1 MAPLYSFVI
10 PVLDEIANLDEL
22 ATRLADVM
30 TALGGECEAVLVDD
44 GSTDGS
50 FELMQEIHARDPR
63 IKAIRLSRNFGH
75 QLAITAGL
83 EHARGR
89 AVIIMDADL
98 QDPPEIALE
107 LAEKWR
113 EGYDVVY
120 AVREA
125 RDGESRIKRQT
136 AKWFYRLMGRL
147 GEVDIPPD
155 AGDFRLVDRR
165 ALDSVLS
172 MPEHHRYLRGLFAWV
187 GYDQTGVHYHRAAR
201 HAGTTKFPLRKMLG
215 FAADGIL
222 SFSMAPLRIAL
233 SLGFLVS
240 FASILLGVLAVVLK
254 LTGLYAAPGWA
265 SLVVG
270 ISLLGGIQLVVL
282 GVIGEYV
289 ARIHEEVKR
298 RPLFLVRD
306 AVGLDSESAAVVADH
321 SYRDR
326 LA

>member
-10 PVLDEIANLDEL
+10 PVKDEIANLDEL
-22 ATRLADVM
+22 ASRLADVM
-30 TALGGECEAVLVDD
+30 TALGGECEVILVDD

-50 FELMQEIHARDPR
+50 FELMQEIHGRDPR

-125 RDGESRIKRQT
+125 RDGESRVKRQT

-147 GEVDIPPD
+147 GEVDIPAD

-165 ALDSVLS
+165 ALDSVLA

-187 GYDQTGVHYHRAAR
+187 GYDQTGVTYHRAAR
-201 HAGTTKFPLRKMLG
+201 HAGETKFPLRKMLG
-215 FAADGIL
+215 FAADGIV

-240 FASILLGVLAVVLK
+240 FGSIFIGVLAVVLK
-254 LTGLYAAPGWA
+254 LTGVYAAPGWA
-265 SLVVG
+265 SIVVG
-270 ISLLGGIQLVVL
+270 VSLLGGIQLVVL

-306 AVGLDSESAAVVADH
+306 AVGLDPDASAAVAEH
-321 SYRDR
+321 SYPDR

>member
-22 ATRLADVM
+22 AARLGDVM
-30 TALGGECEAVLVDD
+30 TALGGEYEAVLVDD

-50 FELMQEIHARDPR
+50 YELMEQIHARDPR

-83 EHARGR
+83 EQVRGR
-89 AVIIMDADL
+89 AIIIMDADL

-147 GEVDIPPD
+147 GEVDIPAD

-187 GYDQTGVHYHRAAR
+187 GYDQTGVTYHRAAR
-201 HAGTTKFPLRKMLG
+201 HAGKTKFPLRKMLG
-215 FAADGIL
+215 FAADGIV

-240 FASILLGVLAVVLK
+240 FASIFLGVLAVILK
-254 LTGLYAAPGWA
+254 LSDVYAAPGWA
-265 SLVVG
+265 SIVVG
-270 ISLLGGIQLVVL
+270 VSLLGGIQLVVM

-298 RPLFLVRD
+298 RPLFLIRD
-306 AVGLDSESAAVVADH
+306 AVGLDPESATTVADH

-326 LA
+326 RP

>member
-30 TALGGECEAVLVDD
+30 TALGGECEVILVDD

-50 FELMQEIHARDPR
+50 FEMMQAIHARDPR

-113 EGYDVVY
+113 EGFDVVY

-165 ALDSVLS
+165 ALDSVLA

-201 HAGTTKFPLRKMLG
+201 HAGSTKFPLRKMLG
-215 FAADGIL
+215 FAADGIV

-240 FASILLGVLAVVLK
+240 FASIFLGVLAVVLK

-270 ISLLGGIQLVVL
+270 VSLLGGIQLVVL

-306 AVGLDSESAAVVADH
+306 AVGLDQESAAVVADH
-321 SYRDR
+321 SYRDG

>member
-1 MAPLYSFVI
+1 
-10 PVLDEIANLDEL
+10 
-22 ATRLADVM
+22 M
-30 TALGGECEAVLVDD
+30 TALGGECEVILVDD

-50 FELMQEIHARDPR
+50 FEMMQEIHARDPR

-113 EGYDVVY
+113 EGFDVVY

-165 ALDSVLS
+165 ALDSVLA

-201 HAGTTKFPLRKMLG
+201 HAGSTKFPLRKMLG
-215 FAADGIL
+215 FAADGIV

-240 FASILLGVLAVVLK
+240 FASIFLGVLAVVLK

-270 ISLLGGIQLVVL
+270 VSLLGGIQLVVL

-306 AVGLDSESAAVVADH
+306 AVGLDQESAAVVADH
-321 SYRDR
+321 SYRDG

>member
-10 PVLDEIANLDEL
+10 PVLDEIANLEEL

-30 TALGGECEAVLVDD
+30 TALGGECEVILVDD

-50 FELMQEIHARDPR
+50 FEMMQEIHARDPR

-113 EGYDVVY
+113 EGFDVVY

-165 ALDSVLS
+165 ALDSVLA

-201 HAGTTKFPLRKMLG
+201 HAGSTKFPLRKMLG
-215 FAADGIL
+215 FAADGIV

-240 FASILLGVLAVVLK
+240 FASIFLGVLAVVLK

-270 ISLLGGIQLVVL
+270 VSLLGGIQLVVL

-306 AVGLDSESAAVVADH
+306 AVGLDQESAAVVADH
-321 SYRDR
+321 SYRDG

>member
-1 MAPLYSFVI
+1 MEQL
-10 PVLDEIANLDEL
+10 
-22 ATRLADVM
+22 
-30 TALGGECEAVLVDD
+30 
-44 GSTDGS
+44 
-50 FELMQEIHARDPR
+50 HARDPR

-83 EHARGR
+83 EQARGR
-89 AVIIMDADL
+89 AIIIMDADL

-147 GEVDIPPD
+147 GEVDIPAD

-187 GYDQTGVHYHRAAR
+187 GYDQTGVTYHRAAR
-201 HAGTTKFPLRKMLG
+201 HAGKTKFPLRKMLG
-215 FAADGIL
+215 FAADGIV

-240 FASILLGVLAVVLK
+240 FASIFLGVLAVVLK
-254 LTGLYAAPGWA
+254 LSDVYAAPGWA
-265 SLVVG
+265 SIVVG
-270 ISLLGGIQLVVL
+270 VSLLGGIQLVVM

-298 RPLFLVRD
+298 RPLFLIRD
-306 AVGLDSESAAVVADH
+306 AVGLDPETAATVADH

-326 LA
+326 RP

>member
-1 MAPLYSFVI
+1 MI
-10 PVLDEIANLDEL
+10 
-22 ATRLADVM
+22 
-30 TALGGECEAVLVDD
+30 ALGGECEAILVDD
-44 GSTDGS
+44 GSSDGS
-50 FELMQEIHARDPR
+50 FEMMEEIHARDPR

-187 GYDQTGVHYHRAAR
+187 GYDQTGVPYHRAAR
-201 HAGTTKFPLRKMLG
+201 HAGSTKFPFRKMLG
-215 FAADGIL
+215 FAADGIV

-270 ISLLGGIQLVVL
+270 VSLLGGIQLVVL

-306 AVGLDSESAAVVADH
+306 AVGLDQESSAVVADH